1 MKTRTKKVLYRARV
15 QEEAQASRHVR
26 EERYAIKIK
35 DKVALEACTFELTDR
50 LRN

>member
-1 MKTRTKKVLYRARV
+1 MEMRTKKVLYRARV
-15 QEEAQASRHVR
+15 KEEAQARRHVK

-35 DKVALEACTFELTDR
+35 DKVALEACTFELTHS